1 MQRLKDFFLSTRP
14 QFFPGIAVP
23 VALGASVAWH
33 THSEFH
39 PVRFI
44 ISLAAAILFHGG
56 MNVLNDY
63 FDFKNGSDNINTS
76 ALTPFTGGSRFIQ
89 NKRITP
95 TETLSFGLT
104 LVLLGSVA
112 GLYLAL
118 TINPLL
124 IVIGALGLLIGF
136 FYSAPPVFLAGRGL
150 GEAAVGLT
158 FGVLTVLG
166 AYLVQTGELG
176 AQAFVSSLPMAFLI
190 AALLYINEFPDY
202 EADKKAGKRTL
213 VVRLG
218 PERGR
223 WGILVILGG
232 AYSSIVIGAATGALP
247 RASLIAALSIVTAL
261 PGAIGLIRNYKGG
274 PALIPS
280 IKSVILAHLSTG
292 ILLIASNLI

>member
-23 VALGASVAWH
+23 VSLGASVAWH
-33 THSEFH
+33 THGEFH
-39 PVRFI
+39 PARFL
-44 ISLAAAILFHGG
+44 ISLIAAVLFHGG

-63 FDFKNGSDNINTS
+63 FDFRNGADNINTA

-89 NKRITP
+89 NGRITP
-95 TETLSFGLT
+95 NETLLFGLS
-104 LVLLGSVA
+104 LVLLGSIA

-118 TINPLL
+118 AINPLL

-150 GEAAVGLT
+150 GEAAVGLS

-176 AQAFVSSLPMAFLI
+176 THAFFSSLPMAFLI
-190 AALLYINEFPDY
+190 AALLFINEFPDY

-232 AYSSIVIGAATGALP
+232 AYASIIAGAAFGVLP
-247 RASLIAALSIVTAL
+247 KASLIAALSIVTVL
-261 PGAIGLIRNYKGG
+261 PGAVGLIRNYKGG
-274 PALIPS
+274 AALIPS
-280 IKSVILAHLSTG
+280 IKSIILAHLSTG
-292 ILLIASNLI
+292 ILLIVSNLI